1 MIGVNPNPP
10 VMPKSDSWDAFT
22 FGRGVDTPGD
32 TSEIHVAS
40 HHAVRATL
48 TELGDEILQLISH
61 TNSLVESVSQRWR
74 GRVSFFAMC
83 AIVGYSGKTQALAI
97 GLDALQR
104 MEYRG
109 YDSAGIAINSDSGI
123 RVEKKAGKLSNL
135 VERIEEVGRD
145 TLTGTTCLG
154 HTRWATHG
162 RPNDVNAH
170 PHVSFD
176 GKVAIVHN
184 GIIENFATLR
194 DELESKG
201 IELASD
207 TDSEVTAHLMALEYN
222 EGEHAGDVTASALAV
237 LRRLEGAFTVLFTHV
252 DRPELIVAGRR
263 NTPLIV
269 GVGEDAMFVGS
280 DVAAFIA
287 HTKNAVELDQDNA
300 VAITLDSYEI
310 MDFAGNPTEGRP
322 FTIDWDLDAAQ
333 KDGFDS
339 FMMKEI
345 HEQPAAVRDTLGGHF
360 ADGRVTLDEQRLS
373 DGDLRNIE
381 KVYVV
386 ACGSA
391 YHSGL
396 LAKYA
401 IEHWVRIPVEIE
413 VASEFRYRDPV
424 LDQQTLVVA
433 VSQSGETADTLEAV
447 RHAKTQGARVLA
459 VCNTNGSQIPRESDA
474 VLYTHAGP
482 EIGVASTKAFLAQ
495 VAANYVV
502 GLALA
507 QARGTMY
514 PDEIAEVYR
523 SLEELPAKIEK
534 TLELREP
541 ISQLAEELGPVSTML
556 FLGRHVGFPVALEG
570 ALKLKELAYI
580 HAEGFAAG
588 ELKHGPIALIEDD
601 LPVVVIVPSPTGRP
615 VLHSK
620 IVSNIQEI
628 RARGAKT
635 IVIAEEGDEAVRPFS
650 NWLLEIPATATL
662 MQPLLSTV
670 PLQFLAADIACQC
683 GNADIDK
690 PRNLAKSV
698 TVE

>member
-1 MIGVNPNPP
+1 
-10 VMPKSDSWDAFT
+10 
-22 FGRGVDTPGD
+22 
-32 TSEIHVAS
+32 
-40 HHAVRATL
+40 
-48 TELGDEILQLISH
+48 
-61 TNSLVESVSQRWR
+61 
-74 GRVSFFAMC
+74 
-83 AIVGYSGKTQALAI
+83 
-97 GLDALQR
+97 

-109 YDSAGIAINSDSGI
+109 YDSAGIAVVGPEGLH
-123 RVEKKAGKLSNL
+123 VEKKAGKLANL
-135 VERIEEVGRD
+135 LDKLDEDGRD
-145 TLTGTTCLG
+145 KFTGSTCIG

-170 PHVSFD
+170 PHVSYD

-184 GIIENFATLR
+184 GIIENFAPLR
-194 DELESKG
+194 AEVEAAGVELTSE
-201 IELASD
+201 
-207 TDSEVTAHLMALEYN
+207 TDSEVAAHLVALAYN
-222 EGEHAGDVTASALAV
+222 AGPTAGDFEASALAV
-237 LRRLEGAFTVLFTHV
+237 LRRLEGAFTLLFTHV
-252 DRPELIVAGRR
+252 DQPGTIVAGRR
-263 NTPLIV
+263 STPLIV
-269 GVGEDAMFVGS
+269 GVGENEMFLGS

-287 HTKNAVELDQDNA
+287 HTKNAVELGHDN
-300 VAITLDSYEI
+300 VVVITKDDYRV
-310 MDFAGNPTEGRP
+310 MDFDGNAAEGRP
-322 FTIDWDLDAAQ
+322 FTIDWDLEAAE
-333 KDGFDS
+333 KGGFDS

-345 HEQPAAVRDTLGGHF
+345 FEQPAAIRDTLAGHF
-360 ADGRVTLDEQRLS
+360 VDGRVVLDEQRLS
-373 DGDLRNIE
+373 DDDLRQIE
-381 KVYVV
+381 KVFVV

-424 LDQQTLVVA
+424 LDRQTLVVA

-495 VAANYVV
+495 VAANYIV

-507 QARGTMY
+507 QARGTKY
-514 PDEIAEVYR
+514 RDEIESIFEQLDAI
-523 SLEELPAKIEK
+523 PAKIEQV
-534 TLELREP
+534 LEL
-541 ISQLAEELGPVSTML
+541 QGKVHDLAEELGAIRTML
-556 FLGRHVGFPVALEG
+556 FLGRHVGYPVALEG

-580 HAEGFAAG
+580 HAEGFPAG
-588 ELKHGPIALIEDD
+588 ELKHGPIALIEDE
-601 LPVVVIVPSPTGRP
+601 LPVVVVVPSPRGREI
-615 VLHSK
+615 LHSK
-620 IVSNIQEI
+620 IVTNIQEI

-635 IVIAEEGDEAVRPFS
+635 IVIAEEGDEAVKPYA
-650 NWLLEIPATATL
+650 NHLLQIPESATL
-662 MQPLLSTV
+662 LQPLLSTV
-670 PLQFLAADIACQC
+670 PLQFLSAEIARQC